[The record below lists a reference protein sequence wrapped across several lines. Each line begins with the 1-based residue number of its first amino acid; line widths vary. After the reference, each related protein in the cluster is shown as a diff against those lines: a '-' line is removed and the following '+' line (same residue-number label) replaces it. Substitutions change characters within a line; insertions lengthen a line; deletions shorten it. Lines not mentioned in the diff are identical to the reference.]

1 MNSDIKED
9 HFVSDEVFDS
19 LYPIY
24 VRELSE
30 IHWTPL
36 NVIKVAAE
44 FLAPNEKANVLDIG
58 AGVGKFCIAGSHYT
72 KGNFVGIEQRKNF
85 ARVGNKVIKQL
96 GCTRA
101 ELVHGNFIDVDIS
114 PCTGIYFFNS
124 FHENIVL
131 SDSLDEKVERSTE
144 LFELYTASLH
154 QKLEAMPEGT
164 RLATYWLTITEIPK
178 CYKLVSTHFDGLL
191 KLWVKFV

>member
-1 MNSDIKED
+1 MNSDIEED
-9 HFVSDEVFDS
+9 FFVSDEVFDS

-36 NVIKVAAE
+36 NVIKVAAQ
-44 FLAPNEKANVLDIG
+44 FLAPDENARVIDIG

-72 KGNFVGIEQRKNF
+72 KGSFVGIEQRKNF
-85 ARVGNKVIKQL
+85 VRVGNKVIKEL
-96 GCTRA
+96 GCKRA
-101 ELVHGNFIDVDIS
+101 ELVHGNFMNVDLS

-131 SDSLDEKVERSTE
+131 SDSLDEKIERSTE
-144 LFELYTASLH
+144 LFELYTAHLH
-154 QKLEAMPEGT
+154 RQLEAMPAGT
-164 RLATYWLTITEIPK
+164 RLATYWLTITEIPTS
-178 CYKLVSTHFDGLL
+178 YKLYAEHFDGLL
-191 KLWVKFV
+191 KLWIKV

>member
-1 MNSDIKED
+1 MNSDIGED
-9 HFVSDEVFDS
+9 FFVSDEVFDS

-36 NVIKVAAE
+36 NVIKVAAQ
-44 FLAPNEKANVLDIG
+44 FLAPDEHARVIDIG

-72 KGNFVGIEQRKNF
+72 KGCFVGIEQRKNF
-85 ARVGNKVIKQL
+85 VRVGNKVIKEL
-96 GCTRA
+96 GYRRA
-101 ELVHGNFIDVDIS
+101 ELVHGNFMNVDLS

-131 SDSLDEKVERSTE
+131 ADSLDEKIERSTE
-144 LFELYTASLH
+144 LFELYTAHLH
-154 QKLEAMPEGT
+154 RQLEAMPAGT
-164 RLATYWLTITEIPK
+164 RLATYWLTITEIPRS
-178 CYKLVSTHFDGLL
+178 YKLYAEHFDGLL
-191 KLWVKFV
+191 KLWIKV